1 MSTEVFLLPDVG
13 EGLIEAEIVTWKVAV
28 GDVVTLNQPLVD
40 VETAKAVV
48 ELPSPFA
55 GVVTTLHAEVGDTV
69 AVDEPLVSF
78 DVGGERAP
86 HANEKQVVHDVADEQ
101 RREPVLIGYGVAHE
115 EPVKPRRRR
124 RGGDLVPSP
133 PPAAQERPT
142 DRLVGAPVRTTPPV
156 RLLAKQLG
164 VELATLSGTG
174 REGIVTREDVERAR
188 DRRTSSATPSA
199 PAATSAP
206 TRATSRFVGRE
217 IAPWSEGPREE
228 RIAVKGVLKS
238 MAEAMVES
246 TTHQPQASV
255 WTRVDATK
263 TVDLLNALKGHP
275 NFAGVRLSA
284 LTIVALA
291 VCDAARHFPGI
302 NSSFD
307 APNNEVVLRRYVN
320 LGIAADTPRG
330 LVVPNIKDADQLDL
344 AAMARQLTALVEKA
358 RDATTSPAEMAA
370 TTITI
375 TNVGPFGVDGAMA
388 ILPPGTGAIVCVGQ
402 VAKAPWIVDD
412 VVVARHVVEISMTF
426 DHRQI
431 DGALASRVLAH
442 IGRFLEDPATALLA
456 RSSVAR

>member
-13 EGLIEAEIVTWKVAV
+13 EGLIEAEIVAWKVAV

-55 GVVTTLHAEVGDTV
+55 GVITVLHAQVGDTV
-69 AVDEPLVSF
+69 EVDAPLVSI
-78 DVGGERAP
+78 DVAREPAP
-86 HANEKQVVHDVADEQ
+86 HANEKQVVHDVPDEQ

-115 EPVKPRRRR
+115 SDVAPRRRR
-124 RGGDLVPSP
+124 RGGTG
-133 PPAAQERPT
+133 AAT
-142 DRLVGAPVRTTPPV
+142 TSGGAVVAAALVGDEPTAGGVPVRTTPPV
-156 RLLAKQLG
+156 RMLAKQRG
-164 VELATLSGTG
+164 VDLATVRGTG
-174 REGIVTREDVERAR
+174 RDGVITREDVERAHAGP
-188 DRRTSSATPSA
+188 TQGA
-199 PAATSAP
+199 PAWAP
-206 TRATSRFVGRE
+206 LEPGAPSRFVGRE
-217 IAPWSEGPREE
+217 IASWSEGPREE
-228 RIAVKGVLKS
+228 RIAVKGVLKA

-246 TTHQPQASV
+246 NAQQPQASV

-263 TVDLLNALKGHP
+263 TVELISGLKAHP
-275 NFAGVRLSA
+275 HFAGLRLSA
-284 LTIVALA
+284 LTVVAMA
-291 VCDAARHFPGI
+291 VCDAARRFPGI

-330 LVVPNIKDADQLDL
+330 LVVPNVKDADRLDL
-344 AAMARQLTALVEKA
+344 TGMARALTTLVENA
-358 RDATTSPAEMAA
+358 RDATTTPADMSA

-388 ILPPGTGAIVCVGQ
+388 ILPPGTGAIICVGQ
-402 VAKAPWIVDD
+402 VAKAPWVVDD
-412 VVVARHVVEISMTF
+412 ALVVREVVEVSMTF

-442 IGRFLEDPATALLA
+442 IGAFLEDPAPALLA
-456 RSSVAR
+456 R